1 MRLKHNQDFSV
12 FKFTFTLSVS
22 ISDSRQLLWQQ
33 LKPVSRRHAWLAIIM
48 HILYSPCVSSPLL
61 PAHPVLLTPL
71 HSRDLHPL
79 SSLSSSPPSRSWSYR
94 STGPTLHRLACDGT
108 LQTCWPSSVIGT
120 SYVPQHATWP
130 STCWTCS
137 WTTTMWLLSSSTWSP
152 CLACS

>member
-1 MRLKHNQDFSV
+1 MFFHSQCEYFRLAAAPLTAVKASQQETCMARYYYAYSLQPLCF
-12 FKFTFTLSVS
+12 FTAASCPPS
-22 ISDSRQLLWQQ
+22 SC
-33 LKPVSRRHAWLAIIM
+33 H
-48 HILYSPCVSSPLL
+48 PCPPRS
-61 PAHPVLLTPL
+61 H
-71 HSRDLHPL
+71 DLHPL
-79 SSLSSSPPSRSWSYR
+79 SSLFSSPPSRSWSYR